1 MKKTELEYPASHSVD
16 TDWFAVDREGRLA
29 NIESGPEGLLPVDI
43 KSGNEE
49 CIIADA
55 MLLNSAEIE
64 PGCRYFPLSD
74 RYIKRLEDNQQSD
87 IDVSELI
94 NKYWYVLILS
104 NGVEYKDLQ
113 IWKDRDVGIDP
124 LIYVFSEDHHI
135 IHVKHLASSE
145 ESYRDD
151 VENGRIKAVS
161 FFSEYYEELCFSYYP
176 KNEFESAVLERN
188 PYMAPFNRDTSPIPP
203 KFVLPDGFHNIKKLD
218 VSFLDSDEFDLSD
231 LVDTELRIFK
241 YYAPEEYNEYY
252 RPCKKNKCRKSDK

>member
-43 KSGNEE
+43 ESVEDVGV
-49 CIIADA
+49 IADA
-55 MLLNSAEIE
+55 MLLNSTEIE

-74 RYIKRLEDNQQSD
+74 RHIKRFEDNQQSD

-94 NKYWYVLILS
+94 KAHWDVLILKS
-104 NGVEYKDLQ
+104 GIEYKDLQ
-113 IWKDRDVGIDP
+113 IWKDRDVAIDP
-124 LIYVFSEDHHI
+124 LIYVLSKDHHI
-135 IHVKHLASSE
+135 IHVKHLSCSE

-161 FFSEYYEELCFSYYP
+161 FFTEYYEELCFSYYP

-188 PYMAPFNRDTSPIPP
+188 PYMDPFNRDTSPIPP
-203 KFVLPDGFHNIKKLD
+203 KFVLSDGFHNIKRLD

-231 LVDTELRIFK
+231 LVDTELRVFK
-241 YYAPEEYNEYY
+241 YNDSESYAEYY